1 MEEIIVEINIQ
12 HGESLIVSLNGRL
25 DTVTSNDFLK
35 AMEGETINEKLVV
48 VDMKDLEY
56 ISSAGLRALLA
67 VKKSLV
73 PQGKELEIHNLSP
86 ICQEVFRV
94 TGFKNILTVK

>member
-1 MEEIIVEINIQ
+1 MEININ
-12 HGESLIVSLNGRL
+12 HGKQLTVSLKGRL
-25 DTVTSNDFLK
+25 DTVTSVDFLK
-35 AMEGETINEKLVV
+35 AMEGETISEKLVV

-67 VKKSLV
+67 MKKSLA